1 MPGAFSDVPTSKTNN
16 NKNGRRCSL
25 VSRTYK
31 DMPLRVHGK
40 RRKEIDARRLA
51 RVVIALAQAEG
62 ADIPPKSTRQR
73 PADRGDGDPAKGAA

>member
-1 MPGAFSDVPTSKTNN
+1 
-16 NKNGRRCSL
+16 
-25 VSRTYK
+25 VSRTDK

-62 ADIPPKSTRQR
+62 ADIPPKPARQHQGQR
-73 PADRGDGDPAKGAA
+73 ENENPAKGAA